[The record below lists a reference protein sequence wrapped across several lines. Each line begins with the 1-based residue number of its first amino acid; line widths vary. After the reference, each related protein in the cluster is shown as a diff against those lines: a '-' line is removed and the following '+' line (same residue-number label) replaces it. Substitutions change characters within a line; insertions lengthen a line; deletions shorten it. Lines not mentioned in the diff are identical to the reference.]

1 MYFSHTERHYGRRQ
15 SWLERVE
22 KTGKENIKSRNNI
35 NCIETEMFMWKSLKV
50 MGAADGD
57 GAEGELLAIS
67 FHRAEDNTSF
77 NTVKKK
83 KKTRRE
89 TRASHEQQF
98 HAEKEQQQP
107 DFNAALSHCIMR
119 DKVTCVLD
127 IKWMYTGAFS
137 KAVSSAAG
145 LHLFRS
151 LTCITGNHL
160 QKSQCVANG
169 K

>member
-83 KKTRRE
+83 KKNTPRNQSVTRAAVPRRE
-89 TRASHEQQF
+89 
-98 HAEKEQQQP
+98 
-107 DFNAALSHCIMR
+107 
-119 DKVTCVLD
+119 
-127 IKWMYTGAFS
+127 GA
-137 KAVSSAAG
+137 
-145 LHLFRS
+145 
-151 LTCITGNHL
+151 TTT
-160 QKSQCVANG
+160 
-169 K
+169 